1 MATNA
6 VNGSGSSYRIR
17 DTVTRLM
24 FFSLVFI
31 YVAQYQFGGKDAYGS
46 IPTVAREEN
55 KSGEGKNGWKAD
67 AKLTGVELV
76 LETA

>member
-46 IPTVAREEN
+46 IPTVAREE
-55 KSGEGKNGWKAD
+55 KKVVKAKMGGKQM
-67 AKLTGVELV
+67 LS
-76 LETA
+76 